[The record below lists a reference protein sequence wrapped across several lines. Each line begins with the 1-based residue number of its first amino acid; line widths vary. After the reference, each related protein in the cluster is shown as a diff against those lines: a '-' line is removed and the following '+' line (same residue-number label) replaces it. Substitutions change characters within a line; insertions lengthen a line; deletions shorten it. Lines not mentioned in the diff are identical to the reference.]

1 MVRTD
6 SVIVFLLTVM
16 STAVFTGESPYD
28 GGVKSLTFPG
38 DTVGLNGT
46 SFDES
51 VATIRIPQ
59 DLLLE
64 RKVLVGGRLMHMHG
78 V

>member
-1 MVRTD
+1 
-6 SVIVFLLTVM
+6 M
-16 STAVFTGESPYD
+16 STAVFTGELPYNGSD
-28 GGVKSLTFPG
+28 KSLTFPG

-59 DLLLE
+59 ELLLE
-64 RKVLVGGRLMHMHG
+64 RQMLLGGRLMPMHG
-78 V
+78 AVYSLA

>member
-1 MVRTD
+1 M
-6 SVIVFLLTVM
+6 
-16 STAVFTGESPYD
+16 FTGESPYD
-28 GGVKSLTFPG
+28 GSDKSLTFPG

-64 RKVLVGGRLMHMHG
+64 RQALLGGMLMHMHG
-78 V
+78 GVYSLA